1 MGSHLI
7 ASQVRPISSNIAK
20 MTLTIS
26 FNLELCSSKVNSG
39 KVVILL
45 EL

>member
-20 MTLTIS
+20 MTLIMC
-26 FNLELCSSKVNSG
+26 FNLELCASKVNIG
-39 KVVILL
+39 KVLILL